1 MNEQEIEVKFFVRD
15 LKMIEL
21 HLLELKAQLI
31 QPRVHEL
38 NFRYDLPDGS
48 MRSSGHVLRIRQD
61 AVATITYKG
70 PSLLTDGV
78 FSRVELETEIG
89 DFTTAQKILE
99 ALGYVKILTYEKFRA
114 VYELDGFHFM
124 LDELPYGN
132 FVEIEGAD
140 GAGLREMSARLGLN
154 IEAAVGAGYAR
165 IFEDYNSRHGHAS
178 SDLIFDALRGK
189 VPSPE
194 ELNLRPA
201 D

>member
-1 MNEQEIEVKFFVRD
+1 MNGQEIEVKFFVRD
-15 LKMIEL
+15 LKKIEL
-21 HLLELKAQLI
+21 RLLELKAQLI
-31 QPRVHEL
+31 QPRVHEV

-48 MRSSGHVLRIRQD
+48 MRSKGRVLRIRQD
-61 AVATITYKG
+61 VAATITYKG
-70 PSLLTDGV
+70 PSKLVDGV

-89 DFTTAQKILE
+89 DFTTAQKILD

-114 VYELDGFHFM
+114 VYELDGFHIM

-140 GAGLREMSARLGLN
+140 GAGLRAMSARLGLD

-165 IFEDYNSRHGHAS
+165 IFEDYNTRCGRAS
-178 SDLIFDALRGK
+178 SDLTFDALRGK
-189 VPSPE
+189 IPSPE
-194 ELNLRPA
+194 ELNLHPA